1 MRVSLRSFIMKK
13 IFIRR
18 LLLPVT
24 SLCVALYLVGLLLP
38 SLWSD
43 DSNLL
48 IRLVLLAGIV
58 LCVLSARTLWRRI
71 RD

>member
-1 MRVSLRSFIMKK
+1 MNRERIK
-13 IFIRR
+13 IIAAIA
-18 LLLPVT
+18 
-24 SLCVALYLVGLLLP
+24 ALGIAGYFVWLLLP

-48 IRLVLLAGIV
+48 IRLLLV
-58 LCVLSARTLWRRI
+58 TSVVVCVLSARLLWRRI

>member
-1 MRVSLRSFIMKK
+1 MNRERIK
-13 IFIRR
+13 IIAAIA
-18 LLLPVT
+18 
-24 SLCVALYLVGLLLP
+24 ALGITGYFVWLLLP

-48 IRLVLLAGIV
+48 IRLLLV
-58 LCVLSARTLWRRI
+58 TSVVVCVLSARLLWRRI

>member
-24 SLCVALYLVGLLLP
+24 SLCVALYLVGLLAP

-48 IRLVLLAGIV
+48 IRLLLV
-58 LCVLSARTLWRRI
+58 TSVVVCVLSARTLWRRI